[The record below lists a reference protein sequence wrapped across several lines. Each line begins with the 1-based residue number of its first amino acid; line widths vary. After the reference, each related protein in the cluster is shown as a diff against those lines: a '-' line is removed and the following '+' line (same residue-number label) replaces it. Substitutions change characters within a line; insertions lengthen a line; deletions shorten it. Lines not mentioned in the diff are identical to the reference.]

1 MIVLE
6 DVSKEFRIPHLRQR
20 TLFHR
25 LIAIGRYRYETF
37 SALEGVSL
45 KVAPGEFVGVVG
57 HNGSGK
63 STLLR
68 IVAGIYPATR
78 GRVHVGGSV
87 SPVLDLGVGFRGALR
102 VRDNVFLYGV
112 LLGVPRARLLRELS
126 AILDEAGVVRFAD
139 APLERLS
146 TGLRVRLAFTIAMR
160 AEADVLLV
168 DEALAVGDE
177 AFRRRS
183 LAVLAARK
191 CAGGTA
197 LLVSHNRG
205 PIEQLCDR
213 VLVMEEGRVVG
224 EGPTADMLALHAE
237 RAAAAA
243 ARARRS

>member
-25 LIAIGRYRYETF
+25 LTAIGRYRYETF
-37 SALEGVSL
+37 AALGGVSL
-45 KVAPGEFVGVVG
+45 RIGRGEFVGIIG
-57 HNGSGK
+57 HNGCGK

-78 GRVHVGGSV
+78 GRVRVNGSV
-87 SPVLDLGVGFRGALR
+87 SPVLDLGVGFRGTLR
-102 VRDNVFLYGV
+102 VRDNVLLYGV
-112 LLGVPRARLLRELS
+112 LLGVPRARLVRELA
-126 AILDEAGVVRFAD
+126 AILDEAGVRRFAD

-177 AFRRRS
+177 AFRTKS
-183 LAVLAARK
+183 LALLGARK
-191 CAGGTA
+191 RAGATA
-197 LLVSHNRG
+197 VLVSHSPG
-205 PIEQLCDR
+205 PIQQLCDR
-213 VLVMEEGRVVG
+213 VVVMEEGRVVA
-224 EGPTADMLALHAE
+224 EGPTPEMLALSKRRAE
-237 RAAAAA
+237 A
-243 ARARRS
+243 ARQDASSL